1 MRFVIHNLSECH
13 LHVCYAGI
21 CFTAKKKAATEAKK
35 VIAVANR
42 ATNKAAKA
50 TKEAAAKKKNNRKG
64 KKAGHLQDIENLE
77 DAIQQLFLE
86 PNNEIRTIKEEDVI
100 EQLNAKL
107 QAATNEA
114 SPRNNH
120 RPQRIRVPPKRY
132 L

>member
-21 CFTAKKKAATEAKK
+21 CFTAKKKAVTEAKK
-35 VIAVANR
+35 VIAVANH

-50 TKEAAAKKKNNRKG
+50 TKEAAAKKKNNRQG
-64 KKAGHLQDIENLE
+64 KKAGHLQDIENLK

-107 QAATNEA
+107 QAATN
-114 SPRNNH
+114 
-120 RPQRIRVPPKRY
+120 
-132 L
+132 